1 VIVSIFDKE
10 LSAMT
15 SDICALDKETNMLE
29 AARSGNEEALNE
41 IIQHYEPEVRMIA
54 SKYFLPRA
62 DYDDLIQEGRIA
74 IYRAVLDFDVNFD
87 IPFLHFLRMVVK
99 RKLID
104 SLRKYT
110 RQKHV
115 NLNQAYSLNNVI
127 SESEDTSFLSL
138 LPNAEDPALMVIA
151 NDEAHSMI
159 KGLNKDLSNLERLVF
174 EHYYI
179 QGFKQR
185 ELSERLGLH
194 PKSLD
199 NAIQRIRRKT
209 VLYRSR
215 QVAG

>member
-1 VIVSIFDKE
+1 
-10 LSAMT
+10 MT
-15 SDICALDKETNMLE
+15 SNINTLDKEMVMLE
-29 AARSGNEEALNE
+29 AARSGNKEALNE

-54 SKYFLPRA
+54 CKYFLPRA

-74 IYRAVLDFDVNFD
+74 IYRAVLSYDINLN

-115 NLNQAYSLNNVI
+115 NLNEAYSLDNVI
-127 SESEDTSFLSL
+127 SESEETSFVSL
-138 LPNAEDPALMVIA
+138 LSSAEDPATTVIA
-151 NDEAHSMI
+151 NDETRSMI
-159 KGLNKDLSNLERLVF
+159 NDLNQKLSKLERLVF
-174 EHYYI
+174 EHYFI

-185 ELSERLGLH
+185 EVSEHLGLP

-209 VLYRSR
+209 ELYRSR
-215 QVAG
+215 QLAG

>member
-1 VIVSIFDKE
+1 
-10 LSAMT
+10 MT
-15 SDICALDKETNMLE
+15 SNINALDKEATMLE

-74 IYRAVLDFDVNFD
+74 IYRAVLSYDEKLD

-104 SLRKYT
+104 CLRKYT

-115 NLNQAYSLNNVI
+115 NLNEAYSLNNVI
-127 SESEDTSFLSL
+127 SELEERSFLEL

-159 KGLNKDLSNLERLVF
+159 QGLNQKFSSLERRVF
-174 EHYYI
+174 EHYFI

-185 ELSERLGLH
+185 EVSKHLGLH

-199 NAIQRIRRKT
+199 NAIQRIRHKT

-215 QVAG
+215 QAAG

>member
-1 VIVSIFDKE
+1 MPSKIRSLNNE
-10 LSAMT
+10 RA
-15 SDICALDKETNMLE
+15 MLE
-29 AARSGNEEALNE
+29 AACSGNNEALNS

-54 SKYFLPRA
+54 CKYFLPRA

-74 IYRAVLDFDVNFD
+74 IYRAVLSYDLNLD
-87 IPFLHFLRMVVK
+87 IPFLHFLRMVIK

-115 NLNQAYSLNNVI
+115 NLNDAYSLNNVI
-127 SESEDTSFLSL
+127 SESEQTSFITL
-138 LPNAEDPALMVIA
+138 LANAEDPAILVIA
-151 NDEAHSMI
+151 NDEARSMI
-159 KGLNKDLSNLERLVF
+159 SALNNNLSSLERLVF
-174 EHYYI
+174 EHYFI

-185 ELSERLGLH
+185 EVSERLGLP

-209 VLYRSR
+209 LQYRSR
-215 QVAG
+215 QLAG

>member
-1 VIVSIFDKE
+1 
-10 LSAMT
+10 MT
-15 SDICALDKETNMLE
+15 SNISALDKETAMLE

-62 DYDDLIQEGRIA
+62 DYDDMIQEGRIA
-74 IYRAVLDFDVNFD
+74 IYRAVLSYDVNLK

-104 SLRKYT
+104 GLRKYT

-115 NLNQAYSLNNVI
+115 NLNEAYSLDNVMTD
-127 SESEDTSFLSL
+127 SEETSFLEL
-138 LPNAEDPALMVIA
+138 LANDEDPASMVIA
-151 NDEAHSMI
+151 NDEALSMI
-159 KGLNKDLSNLERLVF
+159 QGLNKDLSNLERLVF
-174 EHYYI
+174 KHYFL

-185 ELSERLGLH
+185 EVSERLGLH

>member
-1 VIVSIFDKE
+1 MPSNIRSLNNE
-10 LSAMT
+10 RA
-15 SDICALDKETNMLE
+15 MLE
-29 AARSGNEEALNE
+29 SACSGNKEALNS

-54 SKYFLPRA
+54 CKYFLPRA

-74 IYRAVLDFDVNFD
+74 IYRAVLSYDLNLD
-87 IPFLHFLRMVVK
+87 IPFLHFLRMVIK

-115 NLNQAYSLNNVI
+115 NLNDAYSLNNVI
-127 SESEDTSFLSL
+127 SESEQTSFITL
-138 LPNAEDPALMVIA
+138 LANAEDPAILVVA
-151 NDEAHSMI
+151 NDEARSMI
-159 KGLNKDLSNLERLVF
+159 SAINNDLSNLERLVF
-174 EHYYI
+174 EHYFI

-185 ELSERLGLH
+185 EVSERLGLP

-209 VLYRSR
+209 LQYRSR
-215 QVAG
+215 QLAG